1 MVECHLLGSCRA
13 LLAQERKKVKR
24 NLREMGSV
32 CAGTSDFSETLS
44 QAAAKEQPQPGWLTL
59 QLSITSAKCFMEMFS
74 GSQQLPNHLG
84 EFLGSGSKP
93 KSG

>member
-1 MVECHLLGSCRA
+1 MVECHLLGSCGA

-24 NLREMGSV
+24 NPREMGSA
-32 CAGTSDFSETLS
+32 CAWTSNFPETLP
-44 QAAAKEQPQPGWLTL
+44 QAAAREQPQPGWLLL
-59 QLSITSAKCFMEMFS
+59 QLGMASAKCFMELFA